1 MKNNLE
7 EKDVFQIITFGSS
20 WSKVGVGTQG
30 SLEPGTETEAMKEA
44 AYYHACHDFISLFFL
59 FNPRPCVQE
68 WHQPQWAAPSCTNP

>member
-44 AYYHACHDFISLFFL
+44 AYYHACHDFISLFF
-59 FNPRPCVQE
+59 
-68 WHQPQWAAPSCTNP
+68 